1 MPFVQGTRD
10 GDEDV
15 ITPVVENAS
24 NPVFKH
30 SVDLRVVEPDSWARV
45 CGPSAALVFRVW
57 SRSQHYP
64 WDVPRAG
71 LPEDSGIVTN
81 GGCRY
86 DGVMEERRKERAV
99 SEEVAMLVPAT
110 PQLGDKLIGSAVVG
124 LDILRGAISLSHNGP
139 VKGMR
144 EIDGWYHVLDELQRP
159 HGQIK
164 VEKSASRPSR
174 FVGCPALI
182 PSASC
187 GRGRQGE
194 CCFSF
199 TLYPPHHL
207 LLISNTPTSRIRITH
222 TAHGTRMLS
231 IK

>member
-10 GDEDV
+10 EEV

-30 SVDLRVVEPDSWARV
+30 SVDLRVIEPDSWARV

-57 SRSQHYP
+57 SRSQHSP

-71 LPEDSGIVTN
+71 PPEDSGVATN
-81 GGCRY
+81 GGCRD
-86 DGVMEERRKERAV
+86 DGAMEEGLKERAV
-99 SEEVAMLVPAT
+99 LEEVAMVVPAT

-124 LDILRGAISLSHNGP
+124 LDVLRGAVSGHKGP

-144 EIDGWYHVLDELQRP
+144 EIDGWYHVVDELQRP
-159 HGQIK
+159 QGQIK
-164 VEKSASRPSR
+164 VERAAWPPSR
-174 FVGCPALI
+174 FVGCPALV

-187 GRGRQGE
+187 GQGRRGE
-194 CCFSF
+194 SCFSS
-199 TLYPPHHL
+199 TLYSPHNL
-207 LLISNTPTSRIRITH
+207 LLIWNTPLTVH
-222 TAHGTRMLS
+222 AC
-231 IK
+231 